1 MPDYEDDPLTEAE
14 RIFLRTLSEK
24 NVRFLLVGLSA
35 AVLQGADTATQDLD
49 LWFESPD
56 TPELSR
62 AAVLASGFYDARMQP
77 PMVGGTGLERIDLV
91 THCDGLDLFDVEY
104 RSAIAVSIG
113 DLELR
118 VLPLERIIA
127 SKTAANR
134 PKDRAA
140 LEQLRAALAVQRE
153 IEGKKSR

>member
-1 MPDYEDDPLTEAE
+1 VPDYEDDPLTEAE
-14 RIFLRTLSEK
+14 RIFLRALSK
-24 NVRFLLVGLSA
+24 VRFLLVGLSA
-35 AVLQGADTATQDLD
+35 AVLQGADCATKDLD
-49 LWFESPD
+49 LWLESLD
-56 TPELSR
+56 TPEIGK
-62 AAVLASGFYDARMQP
+62 AAILAGGFYAARMQP
-77 PMVGGTGLERIDLV
+77 PMVGGKGLERIDLV

-104 RSAIAVSIG
+104 RRAIAVPIG

-134 PKDRAA
+134 PKDRAV

-153 IEGKKSR
+153 IEGRTSR